1 MQAEAYA
8 PGRVELLGNH
18 TDYNEGL
25 VLAAAINHGVKVSGA
40 RRSDQS
46 IALRSTSLGE
56 FVIASDDLRPQKE
69 PGWVNYPL
77 GVVRELRDA
86 GIEVD
91 GFSAE
96 IESDLPSG
104 CGLSSSAALEVATAF
119 FLLKLLPAELAPMQ
133 IARLCQRAEHRFVG
147 VQSGLLD
154 QVISIFGRADH
165 AVFFDARSEE
175 VRTIPFPPGLALV
188 IAESGTQRELA
199 GGLYNQR
206 REETRAA
213 AAALGLVAL
222 RDISPNELA
231 KRDLPPL
238 LRRRAAHIVGENE
251 RVERALALLAQE
263 DGRGF
268 GRLMN
273 ESHESSRVNFEN
285 STAELDRLVEL
296 ARNLP
301 GVLGARL
308 TGGGFGGAT
317 VTLCESAAAPRIAEE
332 LARTFRG
339 RALRVFVCAVANGAQ
354 IWHGAQ
360 PGYLP

>member
-1 MQAEAYA
+1 MRAAAYA

-25 VLAAAINHGVKVSGA
+25 VLAAAIDRGVRVSGA
-40 RRSDQS
+40 RRSDQR
-46 IALRSTSLGE
+46 IALRSSSLGE
-56 FVIASDDLRPQKE
+56 FEIACDGLRPQKE

-77 GVVRELRDA
+77 GVVRELLDA
-86 GIEVD
+86 GIQVG

-96 IESDLPSG
+96 IESDLPSC

-119 FLLKLLPAELAPMQ
+119 FLLQLFEAELPPMQ

-154 QVISIFGRADH
+154 QVTSIFGRADH

-175 VRTIPFPPGLALV
+175 VRTIPFPPGLALI
-188 IAESGTQRELA
+188 IAESGTKRELA

-206 REETRAA
+206 RGETRAA

-222 RDISPNELA
+222 RDILPNELER
-231 KRDLPPL
+231 RDLPPL

-268 GRLMN
+268 GQLMN
-273 ESHESSRVNFEN
+273 QSHESSRANFEN
-285 STAELDRLVEL
+285 STAELDRLVEI
-296 ARNLP
+296 ARDLP

-317 VTLCESAAAPRIAEE
+317 VTLCERAAAAQIAEE
-332 LARTFRG
+332 LAQACRG
-339 RALRVFVCAVANGAQ
+339 RESRVFVCALANGAQ
-354 IWHGAQ
+354 IWHEAQ